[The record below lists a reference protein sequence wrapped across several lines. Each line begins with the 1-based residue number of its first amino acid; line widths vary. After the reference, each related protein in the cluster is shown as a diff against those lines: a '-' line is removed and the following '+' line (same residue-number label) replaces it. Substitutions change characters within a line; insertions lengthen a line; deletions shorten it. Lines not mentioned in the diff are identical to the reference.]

1 MSKRVLPMLVH
12 RSLFYRPLR
21 VLSLPKPLTRKPL
34 TGLPFILLAV
44 VMGGLLSA
52 CQSSTDEQ
60 TDDNLAVEPTETT
73 NAPFANR
80 NKPTVN
86 AFPSRQIASTVVSPD
101 AVAVVHKLVMPASV
115 PVTMT
120 DYQQAYFSA
129 LQTLHREMSIAI
141 QPADADSVFAHAM
154 IAHHQ
159 AAIAMAN
166 IELHYG
172 KDTALI
178 NLASDIITAQQN
190 ELWLMQDWLTR
201 YQQKSASQP
210 TASMPLRPDL
220 RHIQQEYSNGLD
232 DMHHQMQTGIMANDP
247 DIAFVQSMLPHH
259 KGALAMAQVE
269 LKYGDDEKLRQLA
282 NRVIDSQQSEIQFMQ
297 AWLKQPTR

>member
-1 MSKRVLPMLVH
+1 MPKRVLPILVH
-12 RSLFYRPLR
+12 RPLLYRPAHVLGWLKPLSA
-21 VLSLPKPLTRKPL
+21 VLSA
-34 TGLPFILLAV
+34 LLI
-44 VMGGLLSA
+44 GGLLSA
-52 CQSSTDEQ
+52 CESSNEQ
-60 TDDNLAVEPTETT
+60 ETT
-73 NAPFANR
+73 DTQTNANLSNQSFSNR
-80 NKPTVN
+80 NKPAVN

-120 DYQQAYFSA
+120 DYQQAYFTT
-129 LQTLHREMSIAI
+129 LETLHRDMSVAI

-172 KDTALI
+172 KDTNLI
-178 NLASDIITAQQN
+178 ALASDIITAQQN
-190 ELWLMQDWLTR
+190 EIWLMQDWLTR
-201 YQQKSASQP
+201 YQQNQANQPASH
-210 TASMPLRPDL
+210 ASTRPDL
-220 RHIQQEYSNGLD
+220 TNIQQEYSNGLD
-232 DMHHQMQTGIMANDP
+232 DMHRQMQAGIMVNNP

-282 NRVIDSQQSEIQFMQ
+282 NRIIDSQQSEIQFMQ
-297 AWLKQPTR
+297 HWLKQQSR